1 MESIRQQ
8 KVSSLIKKELGI
20 IFQQRSS
27 DLFAGGFITVTVV
40 RMSPDLGLAKVY
52 LSFLA
57 VKNKDKLLEL
67 IKSKKGPIKKSL
79 SESIGKSLRR
89 VPELHFYLDDSAEY
103 AQEID
108 SLLKGPSPN
117 K

>member
-8 KVSSLIKKELGI
+8 KVSSQIKKELGV
-20 IFQQRSS
+20 IFQRHSN
-27 DLFAGGFITVTVV
+27 DLFMGSFITVTVV

-57 VKNKDKLLEL
+57 VKEKEELLNTIKDQ
-67 IKSKKGPIKKSL
+67 KGAIKKIL
-79 SESIGKSLRR
+79 SNSIGKFMRR
-89 VPELHFYLDDSAEY
+89 IPELHFYLDDSAEY

>member
-8 KVSSLIKKELGI
+8 KVSSLLKKELGI
-20 IFQQRSS
+20 IFQQRSV

-57 VKNKDKLLEL
+57 VKDKDKLLNL
-67 IKSKKGPIKKSL
+67 IKSQKGPIKKSL
-79 SESIGKSLRR
+79 SGSVGKSMRR
-89 VPELHFYLDDSAEY
+89 VPDLNFYLDDSAEY

-108 SLLKGPSPN
+108 SLLKGPSTSE
-117 K
+117 

>member
-8 KVSSLIKKELGI
+8 KVASLLKKEIGV
-20 IFQQRSS
+20 IFQQRSR
-27 DLFAGGFITVTVV
+27 DLFGGAFITITVV

-57 VKNKDKLLEL
+57 VKDKDKLLDL
-67 IKSKKGPIKKSL
+67 VKIQKGVIKKHL
-79 SESIGKSLRR
+79 SGSVGKSMRR
-89 VPELHFYLDDSAEY
+89 IPQLNFYLDDSAEY

-108 SLLKGPSPN
+108 SLLKGPSPDL
-117 K
+117 

>member
-1 MESIRQQ
+1 M
-8 KVSSLIKKELGI
+8 
-20 IFQQRSS
+20 IFQKHSK
-27 DLFAGGFITVTVV
+27 DLFSGAFITVTVV

-57 VKNKDKLLEL
+57 VKDKAELL
-67 IKSKKGPIKKSL
+67 KSIRDQKGAVKKHL
-79 SESIGKSLRR
+79 SNSIGKFMRR
-89 VPELHFYLDDSAEY
+89 IPELHFYLDDSAEY

-108 SLLKGPSPN
+108 LLLKGPKPD